1 MINTKLKGKVA
12 LITGANHGIGAATAL
27 ALGNQGVKVFASFFR
42 PPSQY
47 SKTELKQAEEI
58 GLGGDVL
65 YRAMQQKP
73 IEHLVNQ
80 FEEGGMKISVLEA
93 NLADE
98 TNISKLFDACE
109 KELGPVD
116 ILINNHTH
124 CVSETFDPEQTSKD
138 GRGIFLPTASSIDAH
153 FAINPRAYVLMMQAY
168 LQRYLKNELNWG
180 RIVNTST
187 DAAHCHPLNISYAAS
202 KHAIESYSRSAA
214 CETGKYGITVNVIAP
229 GPTQTGYITPE
240 AEKEIAEST
249 PLGRVGQPED
259 VAEVT
264 VFLCSEQARWLTG
277 QLLYVGG
284 GYRMPQ

>member
-1 MINTKLKGKVA
+1 MIDPKLRGKVA

-42 PPSQY
+42 PPCQY
-47 SKTELKQAEEI
+47 SETELEHAEEN

-73 IEHLVNQ
+73 ITYLIDQ
-80 FEEGGMKISVLEA
+80 FKEAGMTISVLEA
-93 NLADE
+93 DLADE
-98 TNISKLFDACE
+98 ANIPRLFDACE

-124 CVSETFDPEQTSKD
+124 CVLETFDPEQTSTEES
-138 GRGIFLPTASSIDAH
+138 GIILSTASSIDAH
-153 FAINPRAYVLMMQAY
+153 FAINSRAYVLMMQAY
-168 LQRYLKNELNWG
+168 LKQYLKNGLNCG

-214 CETGKYGITVNVIAP
+214 CEMGKYGITVNVIAP
-229 GPTQTGYITPE
+229 GPIQTGYILPE
-240 AEKEIAEST
+240 DEKAIAKST
-249 PLGRVGQPED
+249 PLGRVGKPED
-259 VAEVT
+259 VADVT

-277 QLLYVGG
+277 QLFYVGG
-284 GYRMPQ
+284 GYRIPQ